1 MGGKMKHF
9 GLTSLTEA
17 AQSLEISISLVN
29 KFINLGLVNTVKDG
43 NFKMLTPYGFRR
55 LSRVIDLY
63 EKSYSP
69 DSIEAALNH

>member
-1 MGGKMKHF
+1 MKNS
-9 GLTSLTEA
+9 GLTSLTDA

-29 KFINLGLVNTVKDG
+29 KFINMGLVNTVKDG